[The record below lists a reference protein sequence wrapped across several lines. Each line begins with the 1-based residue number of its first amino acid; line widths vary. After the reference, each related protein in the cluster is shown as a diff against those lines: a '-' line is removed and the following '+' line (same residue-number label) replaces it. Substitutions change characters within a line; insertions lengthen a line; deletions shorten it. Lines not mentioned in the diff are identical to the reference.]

1 MKFEQKYSD
10 KVIERGEEYLDSVEH
25 CIKINNSIY
34 GQVQGSTKYKTEV
47 DLDSFDGDCS
57 CPYETNCKHA
67 VALYYVYKK
76 GKFWDAED
84 FVKSLDKMNHY
95 ELKEMILSKLQDN
108 LDWVKKHTLRKNI
121 NKADFFKSFKKKFS
135 FELIDEAQAILP
147 DLSFEQLLELHSY
160 ISKNYDDLA
169 EKLLEEDGDD
179 FRYSYEYDNYD
190 DEDYDEELSDL
201 ADEIIELIVK
211 RALSENKAE
220 KILNKETLR
229 DEIIKS
235 ADEFIKYKEKIKKIF
250 RKHECLEFLI
260 NLKNPEVSD
269 IIKYV
274 DDESKETLYENLEEK
289 TALIKEIAKFIN
301 DKTLLFSIAVYEN
314 NLKSIIDNFDFFEDA
329 IKKHSDIIDNLSDV
343 VDLFS
348 KNKVIN
354 KEIAKKLLNRHIG
367 GKYNKKQLDYLVSQI
382 NDFEFIR
389 KNFNKDHMETDV
401 ALLERLAQIDNEKTL
416 NFIKNKKDLLGRHWS
431 NIVPLFSFLK
441 KHYSKQIIEKY
452 IEENQNT
459 FRTSSHLKKHLKDEC
474 GIFISQRE
482 GNLTVEVRN
491 E

>member
-229 DEIIKS
+229 DEIIK
-235 ADEFIKYKEKIKKIF
+235 
-250 RKHECLEFLI
+250 
-260 NLKNPEVSD
+260 N
-269 IIKYV
+269 V

>member
-1 MKFEQKYSD
+1 
-10 KVIERGEEYLDSVEH
+10 
-25 CIKINNSIY
+25 
-34 GQVQGSTKYKTEV
+34 
-47 DLDSFDGDCS
+47 
-57 CPYETNCKHA
+57 
-67 VALYYVYKK
+67 
-76 GKFWDAED
+76 
-84 FVKSLDKMNHY
+84 MNHY

-229 DEIIKS
+229 DEIIKN

-382 NDFEFIR
+382 NDFEFI
-389 KNFNKDHMETDV
+389 KSLV
-401 ALLERLAQIDNEKTL
+401 ASI
-416 NFIKNKKDLLGRHWS
+416 IKN
-431 NIVPLFSFLK
+431 N
-441 KHYSKQIIEKY
+441 
-452 IEENQNT
+452 
-459 FRTSSHLKKHLKDEC
+459 
-474 GIFISQRE
+474 
-482 GNLTVEVRN
+482 
-491 E
+491 